1 MLTQVLLVLAIGG
14 MLGGFSMLFCW
25 VLLRL
30 TLTRRLKKELQPRG
44 EYWET
49 GTMDFGFLNTVAF
62 AWAIVLPWVQRSVK
76 FRLLYPHLDVKA
88 RANVFEKV
96 MAYGTIGGCFVFLL
110 FGLIFVLIEP

>member
-1 MLTQVLLVLAIGG
+1 MLLLDFVAFTAAFGWL
-14 MLGGFSMLFCW
+14 SMLLCW

-30 TLTRRLKKELQPRG
+30 TLTRRLKKELQPKG

-49 GTMDFGFLNTVAF
+49 GTMDFGFLNTIAF

-96 MAYGTIGGCFVFLL
+96 MGYGTIGGLFVMMI